1 MDFVDIMTSA
11 SISVEVKD
19 DFMKNKIYYD
29 KAKIRAQMAAR
40 SRDWDG
46 FSQGFD
52 TPFALPINRC
62 ILNGIFIP
70 ISLEIKSILVPHP
83 HYM

>member
-1 MDFVDIMTSA
+1 MMDFVDIMTSA

-40 SRDWDG
+40 SRD
-46 FSQGFD
+46 
-52 TPFALPINRC
+52 
-62 ILNGIFIP
+62 
-70 ISLEIKSILVPHP
+70 
-83 HYM
+83 